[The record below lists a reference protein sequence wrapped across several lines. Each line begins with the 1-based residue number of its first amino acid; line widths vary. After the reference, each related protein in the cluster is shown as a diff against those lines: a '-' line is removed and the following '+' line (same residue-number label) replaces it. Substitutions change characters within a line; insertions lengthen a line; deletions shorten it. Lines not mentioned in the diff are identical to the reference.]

1 MGGRAVHDGSL
12 VASGEWRE
20 LPLFGSQ
27 RRCVG
32 CAVSGLGLA
41 SRREVATNPN
51 NNPTALTLAL
61 TLALARCVGCAACP
75 ATAALVEGSIPA
87 AFDLA
92 MAGGGETLF
101 SKPNSSPSPTLILTL
116 TLNLA
121 LTLTL
126 TTAPPRP
133 RRRRT

>member
-27 RRCVG
+27 R
-32 CAVSGLGLA
+32 
-41 SRREVATNPN
+41 
-51 NNPTALTLAL
+51 
-61 TLALARCVGCAACP
+61 RCVGCAACP

-101 SKPNSSPSPTLILTL
+101 SVL
-116 TLNLA
+116 
-121 LTLTL
+121 
-126 TTAPPRP
+126 RP
-133 RRRRT
+133 GTHLRPHCGSTNRSA

>member
-27 RRCVG
+27 R
-32 CAVSGLGLA
+32 
-41 SRREVATNPN
+41 
-51 NNPTALTLAL
+51 
-61 TLALARCVGCAACP
+61 RCVGCAACP

-101 SKPNSSPSPTLILTL
+101 SKPNASPSPSLTL
-116 TLNLA
+116 TLTLA

-126 TTAPPRP
+126 TRRDPLLCAPPRHP
-133 RRRRT
+133 PAPALRIHQQVSLTLTLTLTLT